1 MKLIGTMRTLD
12 DGLGAVRVEDVF
24 DTGIDD
30 LWDACTTPDRL
41 RRWIAEVS
49 GDLRVGGG
57 FRARF
62 TSGWEGTGRIDVCEP
77 PRRLVVLTREEG
89 EPDDHVI
96 EATLTPEGKRTVLV
110 IEERGLP
117 VEHLPAYGAGWQ
129 VHVEDLA
136 AHLAGRDRG
145 DLQVRWAE
153 LIPAYRQSVVG

>member
-110 IEERGLP
+110 IEDVVCRSSISRPTEPG
-117 VEHLPAYGAGWQ
+117 
-129 VHVEDLA
+129 
-136 AHLAGRDRG
+136 GRCMSRTWPPTWPG
-145 DLQVRWAE
+145 GTGVISRCGG
-153 LIPAYRQSVVG
+153 PN